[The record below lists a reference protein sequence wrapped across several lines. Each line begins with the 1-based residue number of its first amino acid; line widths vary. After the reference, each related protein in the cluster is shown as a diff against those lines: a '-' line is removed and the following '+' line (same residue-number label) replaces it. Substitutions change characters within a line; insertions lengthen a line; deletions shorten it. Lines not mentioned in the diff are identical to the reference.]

1 MNGAILLI
9 GAVILICI
17 LMNRFLERIPVP
29 SLLIFIALG
38 MCFGENGIFRIVFND
53 YAAVNLICSV
63 SLIFIMFYG
72 GFGTNLQAA
81 RPVLAQSAI
90 LSTLGVAGTA
100 GAVAVFAHLALQLP
114 WLESLLIGSVISST
128 DAASVFNI
136 LRSNKLALKHHTDS
150 LLEVESGSND
160 PMSYM
165 LTTVTLS
172 LMAGQDVSIPWLLLQ
187 QISLGVLFGLLTG
200 AAVVWLLRQNFVDSQ
215 QGRTVLLFAA
225 MLLAYA
231 LPAVLGG
238 NGYLGVYL
246 CGIWLGNAKLSQKR
260 YLVYFFDVL
269 TNVCQVIIFFLL
281 GLLVTPVELPAV
293 LLPALGIMVFL
304 TVAARPVVVAVLLA
318 PFRAPAAQ
326 IGVVSWAGLRGA
338 ASIVFAISAVL
349 SGMPM
354 RYNLY
359 NLVFCIVL
367 FSIAVQGSLLPRVAR
382 RFGMIDQNEDVAKT
396 FNDYQAESDVDFIK
410 IHLGSGHPWC
420 GRTLKQ
426 AALPPELLVTMVLR
440 KGETIVPQG
449 DTTLHAGDLLVLA
462 GRAFDDREQLYLHE
476 IDLERG
482 HRWVNKALAELS
494 LPEGRRIILIKRG
507 METMIPTGR
516 TVLHAG
522 DVLVLA
528 ESAASAQKL
537 QGK

>member
-172 LMAGQDVSIPWLLLQ
+172 LMAGQDVSIPWLLLPP
-187 QISLGVLFGLLTG
+187 ISLSR
-200 AAVVWLLRQNFVDSQ
+200 AI
-215 QGRTVLLFAA
+215 
-225 MLLAYA
+225 LLA
-231 LPAVLGG
+231 
-238 NGYLGVYL
+238 
-246 CGIWLGNAKLSQKR
+246 
-260 YLVYFFDVL
+260 
-269 TNVCQVIIFFLL
+269 
-281 GLLVTPVELPAV
+281 
-293 LLPALGIMVFL
+293 
-304 TVAARPVVVAVLLA
+304 
-318 PFRAPAAQ
+318 
-326 IGVVSWAGLRGA
+326 
-338 ASIVFAISAVL
+338 
-349 SGMPM
+349 
-354 RYNLY
+354 
-359 NLVFCIVL
+359 
-367 FSIAVQGSLLPRVAR
+367 
-382 RFGMIDQNEDVAKT
+382 
-396 FNDYQAESDVDFIK
+396 
-410 IHLGSGHPWC
+410 
-420 GRTLKQ
+420 
-426 AALPPELLVTMVLR
+426 
-440 KGETIVPQG
+440 
-449 DTTLHAGDLLVLA
+449 
-462 GRAFDDREQLYLHE
+462 
-476 IDLERG
+476 
-482 HRWVNKALAELS
+482 
-494 LPEGRRIILIKRG
+494 
-507 METMIPTGR
+507 
-516 TVLHAG
+516 
-522 DVLVLA
+522 
-528 ESAASAQKL
+528 
-537 QGK
+537 